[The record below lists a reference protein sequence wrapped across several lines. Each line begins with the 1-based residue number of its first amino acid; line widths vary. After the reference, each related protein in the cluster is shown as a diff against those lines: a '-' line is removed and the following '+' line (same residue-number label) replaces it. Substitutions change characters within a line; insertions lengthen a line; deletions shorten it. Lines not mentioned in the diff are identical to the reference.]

1 MFKTVYD
8 ETQAPKLGKRGR
20 FARSLLCLCG
30 YKSGGHQLSHSVF
43 DLKVE
48 FYIPTNKVPKI
59 DIIKIITIKIQSNIP
74 SMILLNII
82 TSVITAAIIKKFLSF
97 LN

>member
-1 MFKTVYD
+1 MRIIKVITGTPIKVRI
-8 ETQAPKLGKRGR
+8 E
-20 FARSLLCLCG
+20 
-30 YKSGGHQLSHSVF
+30 SVF

-48 FYIPTNKVPKI
+48 FYIPTNKVPRI

-82 TSVITAAIIKKFLSF
+82 TSVITAVIIKKFLSF
-97 LN
+97 LNRIE

>member
-1 MFKTVYD
+1 MILMRV
-8 ETQAPKLGKRGR
+8 E
-20 FARSLLCLCG
+20 
-30 YKSGGHQLSHSVF
+30 SVF
-43 DLKVE
+43 EPKVE

-82 TSVITAAIIKKFLSF
+82 TSVITAVIVKKFLSF
-97 LN
+97 LNRIE

>member
-1 MFKTVYD
+1 LFKTDYDVYAD
-8 ETQAPKLGKRGR
+8 
-20 FARSLLCLCG
+20 
-30 YKSGGHQLSHSVF
+30 YKSTAGTPIKVRIKSVF
-43 DLKVE
+43 DLKVK

>member
-1 MFKTVYD
+1 MFKTDYDVYAD
-8 ETQAPKLGKRGR
+8 
-20 FARSLLCLCG
+20 
-30 YKSGGHQLSHSVF
+30 YKSTVGTPIKVRIKSVF
-43 DLKVE
+43 DLKVK

>member
-1 MFKTVYD
+1 MRIIKVL
-8 ETQAPKLGKRGR
+8 Q
-20 FARSLLCLCG
+20 G
-30 YKSGGHQLSHSVF
+30 YQIKVRVKSVF

-48 FYIPTNKVPKI
+48 FYIPTNKVPRI

-82 TSVITAAIIKKFLSF
+82 TSVITAVIIKKFLSF
-97 LN
+97 LNRIE

>member
-1 MFKTVYD
+1 MFMRIIKVL
-8 ETQAPKLGKRGR
+8 Q
-20 FARSLLCLCG
+20 G
-30 YKSGGHQLSHSVF
+30 YQIKVRVKSVF

-48 FYIPTNKVPKI
+48 FYIPTNKVPRI

-82 TSVITAAIIKKFLSF
+82 TSVITAVIIKKFLSF
-97 LN
+97 LNRIE